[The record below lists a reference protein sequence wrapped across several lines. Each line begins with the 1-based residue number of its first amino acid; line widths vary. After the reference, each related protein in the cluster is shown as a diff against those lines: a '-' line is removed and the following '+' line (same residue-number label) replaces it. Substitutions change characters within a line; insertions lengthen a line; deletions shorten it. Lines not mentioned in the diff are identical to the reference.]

1 MQERSYP
8 EPEPKEKSLVDI
20 RTLLRQ
26 LQQEIES
33 AEWNGEPCDNIRFEY
48 DHVKNYHMQTGSNYY
63 PLF

>member
-1 MQERSYP
+1 MGHREYDRNKDTSITLTNTIL
-8 EPEPKEKSLVDI
+8 KE
-20 RTLLRQ
+20 LRQ
-26 LQQEIES
+26 QLES